1 MTEVKSGRYQ
11 IVLEVSDEELMKI
24 DQLADVYGKGRIKT
38 VKYAIEN
45 LAKRP
50 IFDDREGL
58 RIWKWEW

>member
-11 IVLEVSDEELMKI
+11 IVLDVSDDELVKI
-24 DQLADVYGKGRIKT
+24 DQLADIYGKGRRMII
-38 VKYAIEN
+38 KYAIEN
-45 LAKRP
+45 LAKKP